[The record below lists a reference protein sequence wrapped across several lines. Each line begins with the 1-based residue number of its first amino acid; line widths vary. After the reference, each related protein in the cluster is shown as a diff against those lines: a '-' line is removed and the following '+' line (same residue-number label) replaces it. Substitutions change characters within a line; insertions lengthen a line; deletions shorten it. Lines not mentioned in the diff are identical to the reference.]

1 MRNQSYTRELEQMN
15 QQIQEQDR
23 KKQENLTRIQ
33 QERENRN
40 TLFKRESKKQEQ
52 LQEQIINQEKKVQ
65 EEVLNHD
72 KLASKGKITSGSQE
86 KINCLNRE
94 LFEKKRELDEQIRQS
109 QTREN
114 AFQRQME
121 AYVEQLL
128 NNY

>member
-40 TLFKRESKKQEQ
+40 ALLRRESEKQKQ
-52 LQEQIINQEKKVQ
+52 LREQIINQEKKVQ

-72 KLASKGKITSGSQE
+72 KLASKGKIASGSQE
-86 KINCLNRE
+86 KINHLNRE
-94 LFEKKRELDEQIRQS
+94 LVEKKRELDEQIRQS
-109 QTREN
+109 QAREST
-114 AFQRQME
+114 FQRQME
-121 AYVEQLL
+121 AYVEQ
-128 NNY
+128 